1 MKLDA
6 LLFDPLLPL
15 WLMVALA
22 ACVLAALAL
31 AAVRRLAGWPYRG
44 LAAACVFL
52 ALLNPSLKTEERQAE
67 ADIVIVVV
75 DRSSSQRLSDRAAQT
90 EAALAHVT
98 AQLAARPATEMR
110 LVEVSDANGP
120 GGSEV
125 MTALA
130 QALSETAQDRIAGA
144 IVISDGQIHDTEFA
158 PKVPAPLHLLLTG
171 RPRDWDRRLV
181 VKNAPGFAILGEPIT
196 LTLLIEDQGAAPQ
209 AASADLIL
217 SVDGGPEQLYQLPV
231 NREVEVDVSLGHG
244 GINILQFSTPDMS
257 GELTD
262 RNNGAVVQINALR
275 DRLRVL
281 LVSGVPHPGERTW
294 RNLLKSDSNVDLVH
308 FTILRPPEK
317 RDGVPVTELSLIA
330 FPTRE
335 LFLEKIG
342 EFDLIVFDRYKRRGL
357 LPAEYFEA
365 IANYVRQG
373 GAILVAAGPDYAGAN
388 SLYRS
393 PLGAIVPGRPTS
405 RVFEEPIMPQV
416 TEFGLKHPVS
426 ESLESFAP
434 ESGWGRWLRQIE
446 VEATSGQVLMTGR
459 GESPLLVLDR
469 VGKGRVALLAS
480 DHAWLWGR
488 GYEGGG
494 PQAEL
499 LRRVAHW
506 SMKEPDLEEE
516 ALLAEPTESG
526 LQVTRRSLTEG
537 PLASLE
543 VTTPSGKRLAIPFQ
557 PVAPGRYQAEIVSE
571 ELGLYRLG
579 SEDLEIV
586 AALGPAAPREFVQT
600 IATDRVMAP
609 ILAKTNGGALALSEG
624 LPKFRNVRNVRNGRP
639 AHGRGWIGLVSREAY
654 AVQGVEIGQLLP
666 AWVYLIFAALSL
678 LTGWL
683 REGRWDK

>member
-44 LAAACVFL
+44 LAVACVFL

-526 LQVTRRSLTEG
+526 LKVTRRSLTEG

-624 LPKFRNVRNVRNGRP
+624 LPKFRNVRNGRP

>member
-1 MKLDA
+1 MRLDA

-22 ACVLAALAL
+22 LAVLGALAL
-31 AAVRRLAGWPYRG
+31 AAFRRLAGWPYRG
-44 LAAACVFL
+44 FAVICVFL

-67 ADIVIVVV
+67 ADIVLVVV
-75 DRSSSQRLSDRAAQT
+75 DRSSSQRLSDRGAQT

-98 AQLAARPATEMR
+98 AQLADRPGTEMR
-110 LVEVSDANGP
+110 LVEVADAAGP

-130 QALSETAQDRIAGA
+130 QALSETARDRIAGA

-158 PKVPAPLHLLLTG
+158 PNLPVPLHLLLTG
-171 RPRDWDRRLV
+171 RSRDWDRRLL

-196 LTLLIEDQGAAPQ
+196 LTLLVEDQGAAPQ
-209 AASADLIL
+209 AALADIIL
-217 SVDGGPEQLYQLPV
+217 SVDGGPEQRYQIPV

-244 GINILQFSTPDMS
+244 GMNILQFSTPDMS

-262 RNNGAVVQINALR
+262 RNNAAVVQINALR

-317 RDGVPVTELSLIA
+317 QDGVPVTELSLIA

-357 LPAEYFEA
+357 LPAEYFES

-373 GAILVAAGPDYAGAN
+373 GAVLVAAGPDYAGVN

-393 PLGAIVPGRPTS
+393 PLGAILPGRPTS
-405 RVFEEPIMPQV
+405 RVFEEPILPQV

-426 ESLESFAP
+426 ESLESLAP
-434 ESGWGRWLRQIE
+434 DTGWGRWLRQIE

-459 GESPLLVLDR
+459 GDSPLLVVDR
-469 VGKGRVALLAS
+469 VGKGRVALLTS
-480 DHAWLWGR
+480 DHAWLWDR

-516 ALLAEPTESG
+516 ALLAEPSESG

-537 PLASLE
+537 PLAPLE
-543 VTTPSGKRLAIPFQ
+543 VVTPNGERFTVALQ
-557 PVAPGRYQAEIVSE
+557 PMAPGRYRAEIVSE
-571 ELGLYRLG
+571 DLGLYRLSSG
-579 SEDLEIV
+579 DLQIV

-609 ILAKTNGGALALSEG
+609 ILAKTNGGALAYLRVCQH
-624 LPKFRNVRNVRNGRP
+624 FAMCAVAGRP
-639 AHGRGWIGLVSREAY
+639 MGAGGSGLSRVRPMWCRASRLGSSY
-654 AVQGVEIGQLLP
+654 PLGSTSFLPLL
-666 AWVYLIFAALSL
+666 VF
-678 LTGWL
+678 
-683 REGRWDK
+683 

>member
-15 WLMVALA
+15 WLLVALA

-44 LAAACVFL
+44 LAVACVFL

-75 DRSSSQRLSDRAAQT
+75 DRSSSQALSDRAAQT

-110 LVEVSDANGP
+110 LVEVADANGP

-262 RNNGAVVQINALR
+262 RNNGAVFQINALR

-281 LVSGVPHPGERTW
+281 LVSGVPHPGERTL

-373 GAILVAAGPDYAGAN
+373 GAILVAAGPDYAGVN

-446 VEATSGQVLMTGR
+446 VQATSGQVLMTGR

-480 DHAWLWGR
+480 DHAWLWDR

-526 LQVTRRSLTEG
+526 LKVTRRSLTEG

-557 PVAPGRYQAEIVSE
+557 LVAPGRYQAEIVSE

-624 LPKFRNVRNVRNGRP
+624 LPKFRNVRNGRP

>member
-44 LAAACVFL
+44 LAVAFVFL

-75 DRSSSQRLSDRAAQT
+75 DRSSSQLLSDRAAQT

-110 LVEVSDANGP
+110 LVEVADANGP

-171 RPRDWDRRLV
+171 RQRDWDRRLV

-244 GINILQFSTPDMS
+244 GINILQFSTPGMS

-373 GAILVAAGPDYAGAN
+373 GAILVAAGPDYAGVN

-480 DHAWLWGR
+480 DHAWLWDR

-526 LQVTRRSLTEG
+526 LKVTRRSLTEG

-624 LPKFRNVRNVRNGRP
+624 LPKFRNVRNGRP

>member
-1 MKLDA
+1 MSLDA
-6 LLFDPLLPL
+6 VIFDPLLPF
-15 WLMVALA
+15 WLMG
-22 ACVLAALAL
+22 ALAL
-31 AAVRRLAGWPYRG
+31 AMLAVLVFAVFRRLTGWPYRG
-44 LAAACVFL
+44 FALVCVFL
-52 ALLNPSLKTEERQAE
+52 ALLNPSLKTEERQAK

-75 DRSSSQRLSDRAAQT
+75 DRSSSQMLSDRAAQT
-90 EAALAHVT
+90 QAALAHVT
-98 AQLAARPATEMR
+98 QQLADRPGTEMR
-110 LVEVSDANGP
+110 LVEVEDAAGP
-120 GGSEV
+120 GGSDV
-125 MTALA
+125 MSALA
-130 QALSETAQDRIAGA
+130 QVLSETARDRIAGA

-158 PKVPAPLHLLLTG
+158 PKLPAPLHLLLTG
-171 RPRDWDRRLV
+171 QPRDWDRRLV

-196 LTLLIEDQGAAPQ
+196 LTLLVEDQGAAPQ
-209 AASADLIL
+209 AAFADLIL
-217 SVDGGPEQLYQLPV
+217 SVDGGPEQRYQIPV

-262 RNNGAVVQINALR
+262 RNNAAVVQINALR

-357 LPAEYFEA
+357 LPTEYFES

-373 GAILVAAGPDYAGAN
+373 GAVLVAAGPDYAGAN

-393 PLGAIVPGRPTS
+393 PLGAILPGRPTS
-405 RVFEEPIMPQV
+405 RVFEEPITPKV

-426 ESLESFAP
+426 ESLERFAP
-434 ESGWGRWLRQIE
+434 DIGWGRWLRQIE
-446 VEATSGQVLMTGR
+446 VETTSGQVLMTGR
-459 GESPLLVLDR
+459 GESPLLIVDR
-469 VGKGRVALLAS
+469 VGEGRVALLAS
-480 DHAWLWGR
+480 DHAWLWDR

-516 ALLAEPTESG
+516 ALLAQPMEGG
-526 LQVTRRSLTEG
+526 LLVMRRSLTEG
-537 PLASLE
+537 SLAPLEITKPNGTQLTI
-543 VTTPSGKRLAIPFQ
+543 VLQ
-557 PVAPGRYQAEIVSE
+557 PVAPGRYEAEIVSE
-571 ELGLYRLG
+571 DLGLYRLG
-579 SEDLEIV
+579 SGDLEIV

-624 LPKFRNVRNVRNGRP
+624 LPKFRNIRYGRP
-639 AHGRGWIGLVSREAY
+639 SHGRGWIGLVSRKAY
-654 AVQGVEIGQLLP
+654 VVQGVEIGQFLP
-666 AWVYLIFAALSL
+666 AWVYLIFASL
-678 LTGWL
+678 GLLAGWL
-683 REGRWDK
+683 REGRWGK

>member
-44 LAAACVFL
+44 LAVACVFL

>member
-1 MKLDA
+1 MSLDA
-6 LLFDPLLPL
+6 VIFDPLLPF
-15 WLMVALA
+15 WLMG
-22 ACVLAALAL
+22 ALAL
-31 AAVRRLAGWPYRG
+31 AMLAVLVFAVFRRLTGWPYRG
-44 LAAACVFL
+44 FALVCVFL
-52 ALLNPSLKTEERQAE
+52 ALLNPSLKTEERQAK

-75 DRSSSQRLSDRAAQT
+75 DRSSSQMLSDRAAQT
-90 EAALAHVT
+90 QAALAHVT
-98 AQLAARPATEMR
+98 QQLADRPGTEMR
-110 LVEVSDANGP
+110 LVEVEDAAGP

-125 MTALA
+125 MSALA
-130 QALSETAQDRIAGA
+130 QVLSETARDRIAGA

-158 PKVPAPLHLLLTG
+158 PKLPAPLHLLLTG
-171 RPRDWDRRLV
+171 QPRDWDRRLV

-196 LTLLIEDQGAAPQ
+196 LTLLVEDQGAAPQ
-209 AASADLIL
+209 AAFADLIL
-217 SVDGGPEQLYQLPV
+217 SVDGGPEQRYQIPV

-244 GINILQFSTPDMS
+244 GTNILQFSTPDMS

-262 RNNGAVVQINALR
+262 RNNAAVVQINALR

-357 LPAEYFEA
+357 LPTEYFES

-373 GAILVAAGPDYAGAN
+373 GAVLVAAGPDYAGAN

-393 PLGAIVPGRPTS
+393 PLGAILPGRPTS
-405 RVFEEPIMPQV
+405 RVFEEPITPKV

-426 ESLESFAP
+426 ESLERFAP
-434 ESGWGRWLRQIE
+434 DIGWGRWLRQIE
-446 VEATSGQVLMTGR
+446 VETTSGQVLMTGR
-459 GESPLLVLDR
+459 GESPLLIVDR
-469 VGKGRVALLAS
+469 VGEGRVALLAS
-480 DHAWLWGR
+480 DHAWLWDR

-516 ALLAEPTESG
+516 ALLAQPMESG
-526 LQVTRRSLTEG
+526 LLVMRRSLTEG
-537 PLASLE
+537 SLAPLEITKPNGTQLTI
-543 VTTPSGKRLAIPFQ
+543 VLQ
-557 PVAPGRYQAEIVSE
+557 PVAPGRYEAEIVSE
-571 ELGLYRLG
+571 DLGLYRLG
-579 SEDLEIV
+579 SGDLEIV

-624 LPKFRNVRNVRNGRP
+624 LPKFRNIRNGRP
-639 AHGRGWIGLVSREAY
+639 SHGRGWIGLVSREAY
-654 AVQGVEIGQLLP
+654 VVQGVEIGQFLP
-666 AWVYLIFAALSL
+666 AWVYLIFASL
-678 LTGWL
+678 GLLAGWL
-683 REGRWDK
+683 REGRWGK

>member
-1 MKLDA
+1 MSLDA
-6 LLFDPLLPL
+6 VIFDPLLPF
-15 WLMVALA
+15 WLMG
-22 ACVLAALAL
+22 ALAL
-31 AAVRRLAGWPYRG
+31 AMLAVLVFAVFRRLTGWPYRG
-44 LAAACVFL
+44 FALVCVFL
-52 ALLNPSLKTEERQAE
+52 ALLNPSLKTEERQAK

-75 DRSSSQRLSDRAAQT
+75 DRSSSQMLSDRAAQT
-90 EAALAHVT
+90 QAALAHVT
-98 AQLAARPATEMR
+98 QQLADRPGTEMR
-110 LVEVSDANGP
+110 LVEVEDAAGP

-125 MTALA
+125 MSALA
-130 QALSETAQDRIAGA
+130 QVLSETARDRIAGA

-158 PKVPAPLHLLLTG
+158 PKLPAPLHLLLTG
-171 RPRDWDRRLV
+171 QPRDWDRRLV

-196 LTLLIEDQGAAPQ
+196 LTLLVEDQGAAPQ
-209 AASADLIL
+209 AAFADLIL
-217 SVDGGPEQLYQLPV
+217 SVDGGPEQRYQIPV

-262 RNNGAVVQINALR
+262 RNNAAVVQINALR

-357 LPAEYFEA
+357 LPTEYFES
-365 IANYVRQG
+365 ITNYVRQG
-373 GAILVAAGPDYAGAN
+373 GAVLVAAGPDYAGAN

-393 PLGAIVPGRPTS
+393 PLGAILPGRPTS
-405 RVFEEPIMPQV
+405 RVFEEPITPKV

-426 ESLESFAP
+426 ESLERFAP
-434 ESGWGRWLRQIE
+434 DIGWGRWLRQIE
-446 VEATSGQVLMTGR
+446 VETTSGQVLMTGR
-459 GESPLLVLDR
+459 GESPLLIVDR
-469 VGKGRVALLAS
+469 VGEGRVALLAS
-480 DHAWLWGR
+480 DHAWLWDR

-516 ALLAEPTESG
+516 ALLAQPMESG
-526 LQVTRRSLTEG
+526 LLVMRRSLTEG
-537 PLASLE
+537 SLAPLEITKPNGTQLTIAL
-543 VTTPSGKRLAIPFQ
+543 Q
-557 PVAPGRYQAEIVSE
+557 PVAPGRYEAEIVSE
-571 ELGLYRLG
+571 DLGLYRLG
-579 SEDLEIV
+579 SGDLEIV

-609 ILAKTNGGALALSEG
+609 ILAKINGGALALSEG
-624 LPKFRNVRNVRNGRP
+624 LPKFRNIRNGRP
-639 AHGRGWIGLVSREAY
+639 SHGRGWIGLVSREAY
-654 AVQGVEIGQLLP
+654 VVQGVEIGQFLP
-666 AWVYLIFAALSL
+666 AWVYLIFASL
-678 LTGWL
+678 GLLAGWL
-683 REGRWDK
+683 REGRWGK

>member
-1 MKLDA
+1 MRLDA

-22 ACVLAALAL
+22 LAVLAALAV
-31 AAVRRLAGWPYRG
+31 AVFWRLTGWPYRG
-44 LAAACVFL
+44 FAVVCVFL
-52 ALLNPSLKTEERQAE
+52 ALLNPSLQTEERQAQ

-75 DRSSSQRLSDRAAQT
+75 DRSSSQALSDRAAQT
-90 EAALAHVT
+90 EEALAHVT
-98 AQLAARPATEMR
+98 AQLADRPGTEMR
-110 LVEVSDANGP
+110 LVEVEDAAGP

-144 IVISDGQIHDTEFA
+144 IVISDGQIHDPEFA
-158 PKVPAPLHLLLTG
+158 PKLPAPLHLLLTG
-171 RPRDWDRRLV
+171 RPRDWDRRLL

-196 LTLLIEDQGAAPQ
+196 LTLLVEDQGAAPE
-209 AASADLIL
+209 AAFADLIL
-217 SVDGGPEQLYQLPV
+217 SVDGGPEQRYQIPV
-231 NREVEVDVSLGHG
+231 NREVDVDVSLGHG
-244 GINILQFSTPDMS
+244 GMNILQFSTPDLK

-262 RNNGAVVQINALR
+262 RNNAAVVQINALR

-294 RNLLKSDSNVDLVH
+294 RNLLKSDTSVDLVH

-317 RDGVPVTELSLIA
+317 QDGVPVTELSLIA

-357 LPAEYFEA
+357 LPAEYFES

-373 GAILVAAGPDYAGAN
+373 GAVLVAAGPDYAGAN

-393 PLGAIVPGRPTS
+393 PLGAILPGRPTS
-405 RVFEEPIMPQV
+405 RVFEEPIVPKV

-434 ESGWGRWLRQIE
+434 DTGWGRWLRQIE

-459 GESPLLVLDR
+459 GESPLLVVDR

-480 DHAWLWGR
+480 DHAWLWDR

-516 ALLAEPTESG
+516 ALVAEPSESG
-526 LQVTRRSLTEG
+526 LLVTRRSLTEG
-537 PLASLE
+537 PLAPLE
-543 VTTPSGKRLAIPFQ
+543 VITPSGKRLSIALQ
-557 PVAPGRYQAEIVSE
+557 PVAPGRYRAEILSQD
-571 ELGLYRLG
+571 LGLYRLRSG
-579 SEDLEIV
+579 DLEVV

-609 ILAKTNGGALALSEG
+609 ILAKSTGGALALSEG
-624 LPKFRNVRNVRNGRP
+624 LPKFRNIRNGRP
-639 AHGRGWIGLVSREAY
+639 AHGRGWIGLVPREAY
-654 AVQGVEIGQLLP
+654 VVQGVEIGQLLP
-666 AWVYLIFAALSL
+666 AWVYLILAALGL
-678 LTGWL
+678 LAGWL
-683 REGRWDK
+683 REGRWHK

>member
-120 GGSEV
+120 GGSEI

>member
-1 MKLDA
+1 MRLDA
-6 LLFDPLLPL
+6 VIFDPLLPF
-15 WLMVALA
+15 WLMG
-22 ACVLAALAL
+22 ALAL
-31 AAVRRLAGWPYRG
+31 AMLAVLVFAVFRRLTGWPYRG
-44 LAAACVFL
+44 FAVVCVFL
-52 ALLNPSLKTEERQAE
+52 ALLNPSLKTEERQAK

-75 DRSSSQRLSDRAAQT
+75 DRSSSQMLSDRAAQT
-90 EAALAHVT
+90 QAALAHVT
-98 AQLAARPATEMR
+98 QQLADRPGTEMR
-110 LVEVSDANGP
+110 LVEVEDAAGP

-125 MTALA
+125 MSALA
-130 QALSETAQDRIAGA
+130 QALSETARDRIAGA

-158 PKVPAPLHLLLTG
+158 PKLPAPLHLLLTG
-171 RPRDWDRRLV
+171 QPRDWDRRLV

-196 LTLLIEDQGAAPQ
+196 LTLLVEDQGAAPQ
-209 AASADLIL
+209 AAFADLIL
-217 SVDGGPEQLYQLPV
+217 SVDGGPEQRYQIPV

-262 RNNGAVVQINALR
+262 RNNAVVVQINALR

-357 LPAEYFEA
+357 LPTEYFES

-373 GAILVAAGPDYAGAN
+373 GAVLVAAGPDYAGAN

-393 PLGAIVPGRPTS
+393 PLGAILPGRPTS
-405 RVFEEPIMPQV
+405 RVFEEPITPKV

-426 ESLESFAP
+426 ESLERFAP
-434 ESGWGRWLRQIE
+434 DTGWGRWLRQIE
-446 VEATSGQVLMTGR
+446 VETTSGQVLMTGR
-459 GESPLLVLDR
+459 GESPLLIVDR
-469 VGKGRVALLAS
+469 VGEGRVALLAS
-480 DHAWLWGR
+480 DHAWLWDR

-516 ALLAEPTESG
+516 ALLAQPMESG
-526 LQVTRRSLTEG
+526 LLVTRRSLTEG
-537 PLASLE
+537 SLAPLEITKPNGTQLTIAL
-543 VTTPSGKRLAIPFQ
+543 Q
-557 PVAPGRYQAEIVSE
+557 PVAPGRYEAEIVSE
-571 ELGLYRLG
+571 DLGLYRLG
-579 SEDLEIV
+579 SGDLEIV

-624 LPKFRNVRNVRNGRP
+624 LPKFRNIRNGRP
-639 AHGRGWIGLVSREAY
+639 SHGRGWIGLVSREAY
-654 AVQGVEIGQLLP
+654 VVQGVEIGQFLP
-666 AWVYLIFAALSL
+666 AWVYLIFAGLGL
-678 LTGWL
+678 LAGWL
-683 REGRWDK
+683 REGRWGK

>member
-1 MKLDA
+1 MRLDA
-6 LLFDPLLPL
+6 VIFDPLLPF
-15 WLMVALA
+15 WLMG
-22 ACVLAALAL
+22 ALAL
-31 AAVRRLAGWPYRG
+31 VVLAVLVFAVFRRLTGWPYRG
-44 LAAACVFL
+44 FAVVCVFL
-52 ALLNPSLKTEERQAE
+52 ALLNPSLKTEERQAK

-75 DRSSSQRLSDRAAQT
+75 DRSSSQMLSDRAAQT
-90 EAALAHVT
+90 QAALAHVT
-98 AQLAARPATEMR
+98 QQLADRPGTEMR
-110 LVEVSDANGP
+110 LVEVEDAAGP

-125 MTALA
+125 MSALA
-130 QALSETAQDRIAGA
+130 QALSETARDRIAGA

-158 PKVPAPLHLLLTG
+158 PKLPAPLHLLLTG
-171 RPRDWDRRLV
+171 QPRDWDRRLV

-196 LTLLIEDQGAAPQ
+196 LTLLVEDQGAAPQ
-209 AASADLIL
+209 AAFADLIL
-217 SVDGGPEQLYQLPV
+217 SVDGGPEQRYQIPV

-244 GINILQFSTPDMS
+244 GINILQFSTPDRS

-262 RNNGAVVQINALR
+262 RNNAAVVQINALR

-317 RDGVPVTELSLIA
+317 QDGVPVTELSLIA

-357 LPAEYFEA
+357 LPAEYFES

-373 GAILVAAGPDYAGAN
+373 GAVLVAAGPDYAGVN

-393 PLGAIVPGRPTS
+393 PLGAILPGRPTS

-426 ESLESFAP
+426 ESLESLAP
-434 ESGWGRWLRQIE
+434 DTGWGRWLRQIE

-459 GESPLLVLDR
+459 GDSPLLVVDR
-469 VGKGRVALLAS
+469 VGKGRVALLTS
-480 DHAWLWGR
+480 DHAWLWDR

-516 ALLAEPTESG
+516 ALLAEPSESG

-537 PLASLE
+537 PLAPLE
-543 VTTPSGKRLAIPFQ
+543 VVTPNGERFTVALQ
-557 PVAPGRYQAEIVSE
+557 PMAPGRYRAEIVSE
-571 ELGLYRLG
+571 DLGLYRLSSG
-579 SEDLEIV
+579 DLQIV

-624 LPKFRNVRNVRNGRP
+624 LPTFRNVRSGRP

-654 AVQGVEIGQLLP
+654 VVQGVEIRQFLP
-666 AWVYLIFAALSL
+666 AWVYLIFAALGL
-678 LTGWL
+678 LIGWL

>member
-15 WLMVALA
+15 WLLVALA

-44 LAAACVFL
+44 LAVACVFL

-75 DRSSSQRLSDRAAQT
+75 DRSSSQALSDRAAQT

-110 LVEVSDANGP
+110 LVEVADANGP

-171 RPRDWDRRLV
+171 RPRDWDSRLV

-196 LTLLIEDQGAAPQ
+196 LTLLIEDQGAAQQ

-262 RNNGAVVQINALR
+262 RNNGAVFQINALR

-373 GAILVAAGPDYAGAN
+373 GAILVAAGPDYAGVN

-446 VEATSGQVLMTGR
+446 VQATSGQVLMTGR

-480 DHAWLWGR
+480 DHAWLWDR

-526 LQVTRRSLTEG
+526 LKVTRRSLTEG

-557 PVAPGRYQAEIVSE
+557 LVAPGRYQAEIVSE

-624 LPKFRNVRNVRNGRP
+624 LPKFRNVRNGRP

-683 REGRWDK
+683 REGRWYK

>member
-1 MKLDA
+1 MRLDA
-6 LLFDPLLPL
+6 AIFDPLLPF
-15 WLMVALA
+15 WLIGASALA
-22 ACVLAALAL
+22 MLAVSVF
-31 AAVRRLAGWPYRG
+31 AVFRRLTGWPYRG
-44 LAAACVFL
+44 FAVVCVFL
-52 ALLNPSLKTEERQAE
+52 ALLNPSLKTEERQAK

-75 DRSSSQRLSDRAAQT
+75 DRSSSQMLSDRAAQT
-90 EAALAHVT
+90 QVALTHVT
-98 AQLAARPATEMR
+98 QQLVDRPGTEMR
-110 LVEVSDANGP
+110 LVEVEDAAGP

-125 MTALA
+125 MSALA
-130 QALSETAQDRIAGA
+130 QALSETARDRIAGA

-158 PKVPAPLHLLLTG
+158 PRLPAPLHLLLTG
-171 RPRDWDRRLV
+171 QPRDWDRRLV

-196 LTLLIEDQGAAPQ
+196 LTLLVEDQGAAPQ
-209 AASADLIL
+209 AAFADLIL
-217 SVDGGPEQLYQLPV
+217 SVDGGPEQRYQIPV

-262 RNNGAVVQINALR
+262 RNNATVVQINALR

-357 LPAEYFEA
+357 LPTEYFES

-373 GAILVAAGPDYAGAN
+373 GAVLVAAGPDYAGAN

-393 PLGAIVPGRPTS
+393 PLGAILPGRPTS
-405 RVFEEPIMPQV
+405 RVFEEPITPKV

-426 ESLESFAP
+426 ESLERFTP
-434 ESGWGRWLRQIE
+434 DTGWGRWLRQIE
-446 VEATSGQVLMTGR
+446 VETTSGQVLMTGR
-459 GESPLLVLDR
+459 GESPLLIVDR
-469 VGKGRVALLAS
+469 VGEGRVALLAS
-480 DHAWLWGR
+480 DHAWLWDR

-516 ALLAEPTESG
+516 ALLAQPMESG
-526 LQVTRRSLTEG
+526 LLVTRRSLTEG
-537 PLASLE
+537 PLAPLE
-543 VTTPSGKRLAIPFQ
+543 ITKPNGKQLTIALQ
-557 PVAPGRYQAEIVSE
+557 PVAPGRYEAEIVSE
-571 ELGLYRLG
+571 DLGLYRLG
-579 SEDLEIV
+579 SGDLEIV

-624 LPKFRNVRNVRNGRP
+624 LPKFRNIRNGRP
-639 AHGRGWIGLVSREAY
+639 SHGRGWIGLVSREAY
-654 AVQGVEIGQLLP
+654 VVQGVEIGQFLP
-666 AWVYLIFAALSL
+666 AWVYLIFAGLGL
-678 LTGWL
+678 LAGWL
-683 REGRWDK
+683 REGRWGK

>member
-44 LAAACVFL
+44 LAVACVFL

-75 DRSSSQRLSDRAAQT
+75 DRSSSQGLSDRAAQT

-110 LVEVSDANGP
+110 LVEVADANGP

-158 PKVPAPLHLLLTG
+158 HTVPAPLHLLLTG

-244 GINILQFSTPDMS
+244 GINILQFSTPGMS

-373 GAILVAAGPDYAGAN
+373 GAILVAAGPDYAGVN

-480 DHAWLWGR
+480 DHAWLWDR

-526 LQVTRRSLTEG
+526 LKVTRRSLTEG

-624 LPKFRNVRNVRNGRP
+624 LPKFRNVRNGRP

>member
-1 MKLDA
+1 MRLDA
-6 LLFDPLLPL
+6 VIFDPLLPF
-15 WLMVALA
+15 WLMG
-22 ACVLAALAL
+22 ALAL
-31 AAVRRLAGWPYRG
+31 VVLAVLVFAVFRRLTGWPYRG
-44 LAAACVFL
+44 FAVVCVFL
-52 ALLNPSLKTEERQAE
+52 ALLNPSLKTEERQAK

-75 DRSSSQRLSDRAAQT
+75 DRSSSQMLSDRAAQT
-90 EAALAHVT
+90 QAALAHVT
-98 AQLAARPATEMR
+98 QQLADRPGTEMR
-110 LVEVSDANGP
+110 LVEVEDAAGP

-125 MTALA
+125 MSALA
-130 QALSETAQDRIAGA
+130 QALSETARDRIAGA

-158 PKVPAPLHLLLTG
+158 PKLPAPLHLLLTG
-171 RPRDWDRRLV
+171 QPRDWDRRLV

-196 LTLLIEDQGAAPQ
+196 LTLLVEDQGAAPQ
-209 AASADLIL
+209 AAFADLIL
-217 SVDGGPEQLYQLPV
+217 SVDGGPEQRYQIPV

-262 RNNGAVVQINALR
+262 RNNAAVVQINALR

-357 LPAEYFEA
+357 LPTEYFES

-373 GAILVAAGPDYAGAN
+373 GAVLVAAGPDYAGAN

-393 PLGAIVPGRPTS
+393 PLGAILPGRPTS
-405 RVFEEPIMPQV
+405 RVFEEPIMPKV

-426 ESLESFAP
+426 ESLERFAP
-434 ESGWGRWLRQIE
+434 DTGWGRWLRQIE
-446 VEATSGQVLMTGR
+446 VETTSGQVLMTGR
-459 GESPLLVLDR
+459 GESPLLIVDR
-469 VGKGRVALLAS
+469 VGEGRVALLAS
-480 DHAWLWGR
+480 DHAWLWDR

-516 ALLAEPTESG
+516 ALLAQPMESG
-526 LQVTRRSLTEG
+526 LLVTRRSLTEG
-537 PLASLE
+537 PLAPLE
-543 VTTPSGKRLAIPFQ
+543 ITKPNGKQLTIALQ
-557 PVAPGRYQAEIVSE
+557 PVAPGRYEAEIVSE
-571 ELGLYRLG
+571 DLGLYRLG
-579 SEDLEIV
+579 SGDLEIV
-586 AALGPAAPREFVQT
+586 AVLGPAAPREFVQT

-609 ILAKTNGGALALSEG
+609 ILAKTNGGALALSQG
-624 LPKFRNVRNVRNGRP
+624 LPKFRNIRNGRP
-639 AHGRGWIGLVSREAY
+639 SHGRGWIGLVSREAY
-654 AVQGVEIGQLLP
+654 VVQGVEIGQFLP
-666 AWVYLIFAALSL
+666 AWVYLIFAGLGL
-678 LTGWL
+678 LAGWL
-683 REGRWDK
+683 REGRWGK

>member
-1 MKLDA
+1 MRLDA
-6 LLFDPLLPL
+6 VIFDPLLPF
-15 WLMVALA
+15 WLMG
-22 ACVLAALAL
+22 ALAL
-31 AAVRRLAGWPYRG
+31 AMLAVLVFAVFRRLTGWPYRG
-44 LAAACVFL
+44 FAVVCVFL
-52 ALLNPSLKTEERQAE
+52 ALLNPSLKTEERQAK

-75 DRSSSQRLSDRAAQT
+75 DRSSSQMLSDRAAQT
-90 EAALAHVT
+90 QAALAHVT
-98 AQLAARPATEMR
+98 QQLADRPGTEMR
-110 LVEVSDANGP
+110 LVEVEDAAGP

-125 MTALA
+125 MSALA
-130 QALSETAQDRIAGA
+130 QALSETARDRIAGA

-158 PKVPAPLHLLLTG
+158 PKLPAPLHLLLTG
-171 RPRDWDRRLV
+171 QPRDWDRRLV

-196 LTLLIEDQGAAPQ
+196 LTLLVEDQGAAPQ
-209 AASADLIL
+209 AAFADLIL
-217 SVDGGPEQLYQLPV
+217 SVDGGPEQRYQIPV

-262 RNNGAVVQINALR
+262 RNNAAVVQINALR

-357 LPAEYFEA
+357 LPTEYFES

-373 GAILVAAGPDYAGAN
+373 GAVLVAAGPDYAGAN

-393 PLGAIVPGRPTS
+393 PLGAILPGRPTS
-405 RVFEEPIMPQV
+405 RVFEEPIMPKV

-426 ESLESFAP
+426 ESLERFAP
-434 ESGWGRWLRQIE
+434 DTGWGRWLRQIE
-446 VEATSGQVLMTGR
+446 VETTSGQVLMTGR
-459 GESPLLVLDR
+459 GESPLLIVDR
-469 VGKGRVALLAS
+469 VGEGRVALLAS
-480 DHAWLWGR
+480 DHAWLWDR

-516 ALLAEPTESG
+516 ALLAQPMESG
-526 LQVTRRSLTEG
+526 LLVTRRSLTEG
-537 PLASLE
+537 PLAPLE
-543 VTTPSGKRLAIPFQ
+543 ITKPNGKQLTIALQ
-557 PVAPGRYQAEIVSE
+557 PVAPGRYEAEIVSE
-571 ELGLYRLG
+571 DLGLYRLG
-579 SEDLEIV
+579 SGDLEIV

-609 ILAKTNGGALALSEG
+609 ILAKTNGGALAVSEG
-624 LPKFRNVRNVRNGRP
+624 LPKFRNIRNGRP
-639 AHGRGWIGLVSREAY
+639 SHGRGWIGLVSREAY
-654 AVQGVEIGQLLP
+654 VVQGVEIGQFLP
-666 AWVYLIFAALSL
+666 AWVYLIFAGLGL
-678 LTGWL
+678 LAGWL
-683 REGRWDK
+683 REGRWGK

>member
-1 MKLDA
+1 MRLDA
-6 LLFDPLLPL
+6 VIFDPLLPF
-15 WLMVALA
+15 WLMGV
-22 ACVLAALAL
+22 LAL
-31 AAVRRLAGWPYRG
+31 AMLAVLVFAVFRRLTGWPYRG
-44 LAAACVFL
+44 FALVCVFL
-52 ALLNPSLKTEERQAE
+52 ALLNPSLKTEERQAK

-75 DRSSSQRLSDRAAQT
+75 DRSSSQMLSDRAAQT
-90 EAALAHVT
+90 QAALAHVT
-98 AQLAARPATEMR
+98 QQLTDRPGTEMR
-110 LVEVSDANGP
+110 LVEVEDAAGP

-125 MTALA
+125 MSALA
-130 QALSETAQDRIAGA
+130 QVLSETARDRIAGA

-158 PKVPAPLHLLLTG
+158 PKLPAPLHLLLTG
-171 RPRDWDRRLV
+171 QPRDWDRRLV

-196 LTLLIEDQGAAPQ
+196 LTLLVEDQGAAPQ
-209 AASADLIL
+209 AAFADLIL
-217 SVDGGPEQLYQLPV
+217 SVDGGPEQRYQIPV

-257 GELTD
+257 DELTD
-262 RNNGAVVQINALR
+262 RNNAAVVQINALR

-357 LPAEYFEA
+357 LPTEYFES
-365 IANYVRQG
+365 ITNYVRQG
-373 GAILVAAGPDYAGAN
+373 GAVLVAAGPDYAGAN

-393 PLGAIVPGRPTS
+393 PLGAILPGRPTS
-405 RVFEEPIMPQV
+405 RVFEEPITPKV

-426 ESLESFAP
+426 ESLERFAP
-434 ESGWGRWLRQIE
+434 DTGWGRWLRQIE
-446 VEATSGQVLMTGR
+446 VETTSGQVLMTGR
-459 GESPLLVLDR
+459 GESPLLIVDR
-469 VGKGRVALLAS
+469 VGEGRVALLAS
-480 DHAWLWGR
+480 DHAWLWDR

-516 ALLAEPTESG
+516 ALLAQPMESG
-526 LQVTRRSLTEG
+526 LLVMRRSLTEG
-537 PLASLE
+537 SLAPLEITKPNGTQLTIAL
-543 VTTPSGKRLAIPFQ
+543 Q
-557 PVAPGRYQAEIVSE
+557 PVAPGRYEAEIVSE
-571 ELGLYRLG
+571 DLGLYRLG
-579 SEDLEIV
+579 SGDLEIV

-624 LPKFRNVRNVRNGRP
+624 LPKFRNIRYGRP
-639 AHGRGWIGLVSREAY
+639 SHGRGWIGLVSRKAY
-654 AVQGVEIGQLLP
+654 VVQGVEIGQFLP
-666 AWVYLIFAALSL
+666 AWVYLIFASL
-678 LTGWL
+678 GLLAGWL
-683 REGRWDK
+683 REGRWGK

>member
-15 WLMVALA
+15 WLLVALA

-44 LAAACVFL
+44 LAVACVFL

-75 DRSSSQRLSDRAAQT
+75 DRSSSQALSDRAAQT

-110 LVEVSDANGP
+110 LVEVADANGP

-262 RNNGAVVQINALR
+262 RNNGAVFQINALR

-335 LFLEKIG
+335 LFLEKID

-373 GAILVAAGPDYAGAN
+373 GAILVAAGPDYAGVN

-446 VEATSGQVLMTGR
+446 VQATSGQVLMTGR

-480 DHAWLWGR
+480 DHAWLWDR

-526 LQVTRRSLTEG
+526 LKVTRRSLTEG

-557 PVAPGRYQAEIVSE
+557 LVAPGRYQAEIVSE

-624 LPKFRNVRNVRNGRP
+624 LPKFRNVRNGRP

>member
-15 WLMVALA
+15 WLLVALA

-44 LAAACVFL
+44 LAVAFVFL

-75 DRSSSQRLSDRAAQT
+75 DRSSSQLLSDRAAQT

-110 LVEVSDANGP
+110 LVEVADANGP

-262 RNNGAVVQINALR
+262 RNNGAVFQINALR

-373 GAILVAAGPDYAGAN
+373 GAILVAAGPDYAGVN

-446 VEATSGQVLMTGR
+446 VQAISGQVLMTGR

-480 DHAWLWGR
+480 DHAWLWDR

-526 LQVTRRSLTEG
+526 LKVTRRSLTEG

-557 PVAPGRYQAEIVSE
+557 LVAPGRYQAEIVSE

-624 LPKFRNVRNVRNGRP
+624 LPKFRNVRNGRP

>member
-1 MKLDA
+1 MRLDA
-6 LLFDPLLPL
+6 VIFDPLLPF
-15 WLMVALA
+15 WLMG
-22 ACVLAALAL
+22 ALAL
-31 AAVRRLAGWPYRG
+31 AMLAVLVFAVFRRLTGWPYRG
-44 LAAACVFL
+44 FAVVCVFL
-52 ALLNPSLKTEERQAE
+52 ALLNPSLKTEERQAK

-75 DRSSSQRLSDRAAQT
+75 DRSSSQMLSDRAAQT
-90 EAALAHVT
+90 QAALAHVT
-98 AQLAARPATEMR
+98 QQLADRPGTEMR
-110 LVEVSDANGP
+110 LVEVEDAAGP

-125 MTALA
+125 MSALA
-130 QALSETAQDRIAGA
+130 QALSETARDRIAGA

-158 PKVPAPLHLLLTG
+158 PKLPAPLHLLLTG
-171 RPRDWDRRLV
+171 QPRDWDRRLV

-196 LTLLIEDQGAAPQ
+196 LTLLVEDQGAAPQ
-209 AASADLIL
+209 AAFADLIL
-217 SVDGGPEQLYQLPV
+217 SVDGGPEQRYQIPV
-231 NREVEVDVSLGHG
+231 NRDVEVDVSLGHG

-262 RNNGAVVQINALR
+262 RNNAAVVQINALR

-357 LPAEYFEA
+357 LPTEYFES

-373 GAILVAAGPDYAGAN
+373 GAVLVAAGPDYAGAN

-393 PLGAIVPGRPTS
+393 PLGAILPGRPTS
-405 RVFEEPIMPQV
+405 RVFEEPIMPKV

-426 ESLESFAP
+426 ESLERFAP
-434 ESGWGRWLRQIE
+434 DTGWGRWLRQIE
-446 VEATSGQVLMTGR
+446 VETTSGQVLMTGR
-459 GESPLLVLDR
+459 GESPLLIVDR
-469 VGKGRVALLAS
+469 VGEGRVALLAS
-480 DHAWLWGR
+480 DHAWLWDR

-516 ALLAEPTESG
+516 ALLAQPMESG
-526 LQVTRRSLTEG
+526 LLVTRRSLTEG
-537 PLASLE
+537 PLAPLE
-543 VTTPSGKRLAIPFQ
+543 ITKPNGKQLTIALQ
-557 PVAPGRYQAEIVSE
+557 PVAPGRYEAEIVSE
-571 ELGLYRLG
+571 DLGLYRLG
-579 SEDLEIV
+579 SGDLEIV

-624 LPKFRNVRNVRNGRP
+624 LPKFRNIRNGRP
-639 AHGRGWIGLVSREAY
+639 SHGRGWIGLVSREAY
-654 AVQGVEIGQLLP
+654 VVQGVEIGQFLP
-666 AWVYLIFAALSL
+666 AWVYLIFAGLGL
-678 LTGWL
+678 LAGWL
-683 REGRWDK
+683 REGRWGK

>member
-1 MKLDA
+1 MRLDA

-22 ACVLAALAL
+22 LAVLGALAL
-31 AAVRRLAGWPYRG
+31 AAFRRLAGWPYRG
-44 LAAACVFL
+44 FAVICVFL

-67 ADIVIVVV
+67 ADIVLVVV
-75 DRSSSQRLSDRAAQT
+75 DRSSSQRLSDRGAQT
-90 EAALAHVT
+90 EVALAHVT
-98 AQLAARPATEMR
+98 AQLADRPGTEMR
-110 LVEVSDANGP
+110 LVEVADAAGP

-130 QALSETAQDRIAGA
+130 QALSETARDRIAGA

-158 PKVPAPLHLLLTG
+158 PNLPVPLHLLLTG
-171 RPRDWDRRLV
+171 RSRDWDRRLL

-196 LTLLIEDQGAAPQ
+196 LTLLVEDQGAAPQ
-209 AASADLIL
+209 AALADIIL
-217 SVDGGPEQLYQLPV
+217 SVDGGPEQRYQIPV

-244 GINILQFSTPDMS
+244 GMNILQFSTPDMS

-262 RNNGAVVQINALR
+262 RNNAAVVQINALR

-373 GAILVAAGPDYAGAN
+373 GAILVAAGPDYAGVN

-480 DHAWLWGR
+480 DHAWLWDR

-526 LQVTRRSLTEG
+526 LKVTRRSLTEG

-624 LPKFRNVRNVRNGRP
+624 LPKFRNVRNGRP

>member
-75 DRSSSQRLSDRAAQT
+75 DRSSSQGLSDRAAQT

-373 GAILVAAGPDYAGAN
+373 GAILVAAGPDYAGVN

-526 LQVTRRSLTEG
+526 LKVTRRSLTEG

-624 LPKFRNVRNVRNGRP
+624 LPKFRNVRNGRP

>member
-1 MKLDA
+1 MRLDA
-6 LLFDPLLPL
+6 VIFDPLLPF
-15 WLMVALA
+15 WLMG
-22 ACVLAALAL
+22 ALAL
-31 AAVRRLAGWPYRG
+31 AMLAVLVFAVFRRLTGWPYRG
-44 LAAACVFL
+44 FAVVCVFL
-52 ALLNPSLKTEERQAE
+52 ALLNPSLKTEERQAK

-75 DRSSSQRLSDRAAQT
+75 DRSSSQMLSDRAAQT
-90 EAALAHVT
+90 QAALAHVT
-98 AQLAARPATEMR
+98 QQLADRPGTEMR
-110 LVEVSDANGP
+110 LVEVEDAAGP

-125 MTALA
+125 MSALA
-130 QALSETAQDRIAGA
+130 QALSETARDRIAGA

-158 PKVPAPLHLLLTG
+158 PKLPAPLHLLLTG
-171 RPRDWDRRLV
+171 QPRDWDRRLV

-196 LTLLIEDQGAAPQ
+196 LTLLVEDQGAAPQ
-209 AASADLIL
+209 AAFADLIL
-217 SVDGGPEQLYQLPV
+217 SVDGGPEQRYQIPV

-262 RNNGAVVQINALR
+262 RNNAAVVQINALR

-357 LPAEYFEA
+357 LPTEYFES

-373 GAILVAAGPDYAGAN
+373 GAVLVAAGPDYAGAN

-393 PLGAIVPGRPTS
+393 PLGAILPGRPTS
-405 RVFEEPIMPQV
+405 RVFEEPIMPKV

-426 ESLESFAP
+426 ESLERFAP
-434 ESGWGRWLRQIE
+434 DTGWGRWLRQIE
-446 VEATSGQVLMTGR
+446 VETTSGQVLMTGR
-459 GESPLLVLDR
+459 GESPLLIVDR
-469 VGKGRVALLAS
+469 VGEGRVALLAS
-480 DHAWLWGR
+480 DHAWLWDR

-516 ALLAEPTESG
+516 ALLAQPMESG
-526 LQVTRRSLTEG
+526 LLVTRRSLTEG
-537 PLASLE
+537 PLAPLE
-543 VTTPSGKRLAIPFQ
+543 ITKPNGKQLTIALQ
-557 PVAPGRYQAEIVSE
+557 PVAPGRYEAEIVSE
-571 ELGLYRLG
+571 DLGLYRLG
-579 SEDLEIV
+579 SGDLEIV

-624 LPKFRNVRNVRNGRP
+624 LPKFRNIRNGRP
-639 AHGRGWIGLVSREAY
+639 SHGRGWIGLVSREAY
-654 AVQGVEIGQLLP
+654 VVQGVEIGQFLP
-666 AWVYLIFAALSL
+666 AWVYLIFAGLGL

-683 REGRWDK
+683 REGRWGK

>member
-1 MKLDA
+1 MSLDA
-6 LLFDPLLPL
+6 VIFDPLLPF
-15 WLMVALA
+15 WLMG
-22 ACVLAALAL
+22 ALAL
-31 AAVRRLAGWPYRG
+31 AMLAVLVFAVFRRLTGWPYRG
-44 LAAACVFL
+44 FALVCVFL
-52 ALLNPSLKTEERQAE
+52 ALLNPSLKTEERQAK

-75 DRSSSQRLSDRAAQT
+75 DRSSSQMLSDRAAQT
-90 EAALAHVT
+90 QAALAHVT
-98 AQLAARPATEMR
+98 QQLADRPGTEMR
-110 LVEVSDANGP
+110 LVEVEDAAGP

-125 MTALA
+125 MSALA
-130 QALSETAQDRIAGA
+130 QVLSETARDRIAGA

-158 PKVPAPLHLLLTG
+158 PKLPAPLHLLLTG
-171 RPRDWDRRLV
+171 QPRDWDRRLV

-196 LTLLIEDQGAAPQ
+196 LTLLVEDQGAAPQ
-209 AASADLIL
+209 AAFADLIL
-217 SVDGGPEQLYQLPV
+217 SVDGGPEQRYQIPV

-262 RNNGAVVQINALR
+262 RNNAAVVQINALR

-357 LPAEYFEA
+357 LPTEYFES
-365 IANYVRQG
+365 ITNYVRQG
-373 GAILVAAGPDYAGAN
+373 GAVLVAAGPDYAGAN

-393 PLGAIVPGRPTS
+393 PLGAILPGRPTS
-405 RVFEEPIMPQV
+405 RVFEEPITPKV

-426 ESLESFAP
+426 ESLERFAP
-434 ESGWGRWLRQIE
+434 DIGWGRWLRQIE
-446 VEATSGQVLMTGR
+446 VETTSGQVLMTGR
-459 GESPLLVLDR
+459 GESPLLIVDR
-469 VGKGRVALLAS
+469 VGEGRVALLAS
-480 DHAWLWGR
+480 DHAWLWDR

-516 ALLAEPTESG
+516 ALLAQPMESG
-526 LQVTRRSLTEG
+526 LLVMRRSLTEG
-537 PLASLE
+537 SLAPLEITKPNGTQLTIAL
-543 VTTPSGKRLAIPFQ
+543 Q
-557 PVAPGRYQAEIVSE
+557 PVAPGRYEAEIVSE
-571 ELGLYRLG
+571 DLGLYRLG
-579 SEDLEIV
+579 SGDLEIV

-624 LPKFRNVRNVRNGRP
+624 LPKFRNIRNGRP
-639 AHGRGWIGLVSREAY
+639 SHGRGWIGLVSREAY
-654 AVQGVEIGQLLP
+654 VVQGVEIGQFLP
-666 AWVYLIFAALSL
+666 AWVYLIFASL
-678 LTGWL
+678 GLLAGWL
-683 REGRWDK
+683 REGRWGK

>member
-1 MKLDA
+1 MRLDA
-6 LLFDPLLPL
+6 VIFDPLLPF
-15 WLMVALA
+15 WLMG
-22 ACVLAALAL
+22 ALAL
-31 AAVRRLAGWPYRG
+31 AMLAVLVFAVFRRLTGWPYRG
-44 LAAACVFL
+44 FAVVCVFL
-52 ALLNPSLKTEERQAE
+52 ALLNPSLKTEERQAK

-75 DRSSSQRLSDRAAQT
+75 DRSSSQMLLDRAAQT
-90 EAALAHVT
+90 QAALAHVT
-98 AQLAARPATEMR
+98 QQLADRPGTEMR
-110 LVEVSDANGP
+110 LVEVEDAAGP

-125 MTALA
+125 MSALA
-130 QALSETAQDRIAGA
+130 QALSETARDRIAGA

-158 PKVPAPLHLLLTG
+158 PKLPAPLHLLLTG
-171 RPRDWDRRLV
+171 QPRDWDRRLV

-196 LTLLIEDQGAAPQ
+196 LTLLVEDQGAAPQ
-209 AASADLIL
+209 AAFADLIL
-217 SVDGGPEQLYQLPV
+217 SVDGGPEQRYQIPV

-262 RNNGAVVQINALR
+262 RNNAAVVQINALR

-357 LPAEYFEA
+357 LPTEYFES
-365 IANYVRQG
+365 ISNYVRQG
-373 GAILVAAGPDYAGAN
+373 GAVLVAAGPDYAGAN

-393 PLGAIVPGRPTS
+393 PLGAILPGRPTS
-405 RVFEEPIMPQV
+405 RVFEEPITPKV

-426 ESLESFAP
+426 ESLERFAP
-434 ESGWGRWLRQIE
+434 DTGWGRWLRQIE
-446 VEATSGQVLMTGR
+446 VETTSGQVLMTGR
-459 GESPLLVLDR
+459 GESPLLIVDR
-469 VGKGRVALLAS
+469 VGEGRVALLAS
-480 DHAWLWGR
+480 DHAWLWDR

-516 ALLAEPTESG
+516 ALLAQPMESG
-526 LQVTRRSLTEG
+526 LLVTRRSLTEG
-537 PLASLE
+537 SLAPLEITKPNGTQLTIAL
-543 VTTPSGKRLAIPFQ
+543 Q
-557 PVAPGRYQAEIVSE
+557 PVAPGRYEAEIVSE
-571 ELGLYRLG
+571 DLGLYRLG
-579 SEDLEIV
+579 SGDLEVV

-624 LPKFRNVRNVRNGRP
+624 LPKFRNIRNGRP
-639 AHGRGWIGLVSREAY
+639 SHGRGWIGLVSREAY
-654 AVQGVEIGQLLP
+654 VVQGVEIGQFLP
-666 AWVYLIFAALSL
+666 AWVYLIFAGLGL
-678 LTGWL
+678 LAGWL
-683 REGRWDK
+683 REGRWGK

>member
-15 WLMVALA
+15 WLLVALA

-44 LAAACVFL
+44 LAVACVFL

-75 DRSSSQRLSDRAAQT
+75 DRSSSQLLSDRAAQT

-110 LVEVSDANGP
+110 LVEVADANGP

-262 RNNGAVVQINALR
+262 RNNGAVFQINALR

-373 GAILVAAGPDYAGAN
+373 GAILVAAGPDYAGVN

-446 VEATSGQVLMTGR
+446 VQATSGQVLMTGR

-480 DHAWLWGR
+480 DHAWLWDR

-526 LQVTRRSLTEG
+526 LKVTRRSLTEG

-579 SEDLEIV
+579 SEGLEIV

-624 LPKFRNVRNVRNGRP
+624 LPKFRNVRNGRP